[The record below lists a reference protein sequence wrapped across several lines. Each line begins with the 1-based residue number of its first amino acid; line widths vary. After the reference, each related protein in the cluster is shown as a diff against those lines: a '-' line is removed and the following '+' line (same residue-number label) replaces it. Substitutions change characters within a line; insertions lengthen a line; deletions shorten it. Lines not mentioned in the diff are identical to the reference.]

1 MDVWYKV
8 LNEDCIKW
16 LDNHSEENIHLTF
29 IDPPFRQG
37 KDYRFFD
44 DNQPEEKYWN
54 WLEDVLS
61 KVYRITVKGGA
72 VYFMQREKNTEN
84 GCNFERRYFYLV
96 RTHAGKDDVVK
107 IFVVDG
113 SFFSPKRPS
122 YLSNVF
128 EYFQYK
134 F

>member
-1 MDVWYKV
+1 
-8 LNEDCIKW
+8 
-16 LDNHSEENIHLTF
+16 LTH
-29 IDPPFRQG
+29 RQG

-54 WLEDVLS
+54 WLELS

-84 GCNFERRYFYLV
+84 GYRNFERRCFYLV
-96 RTHAGKDDVVK
+96 RTHADKDDKVK
-107 IFVVDG
+107 VSVVDG

-128 EYFQYK
+128 HQLFQSPKTKTK
-134 F
+134 FISGFNSGI